1 MTYCVAV
8 SVDSGL
14 VFCSDSRTN
23 AGPDMLSSY
32 SKMNIFRP
40 NENQRFCILT
50 SGNLA
55 TTQAI
60 IDKIQIDLEQSEV
73 NLGSF
78 ERLTEAAEYVSN
90 VSRTIQTTAQAS
102 AGASGVDVSA
112 SLLLGGQINGKAQN
126 VFLIYAAGNFIA
138 ASKETLFLQIGESKY
153 GKPILDRVIKN
164 DTPLEDV
171 ARCALV
177 SMDSTIK
184 SNSTVAPPIE
194 TLIFDFASF
203 DHDHYVKMD
212 IKDPYLEN
220 LRIIWD
226 QKIKEA
232 FSSLPKFEWENL
244 G

>member
-1 MTYCVAV
+1 MDRQ
-8 SVDSGL
+8 SS
-14 VFCSDSRTN
+14 SDAQHAR
-23 AGPDMLSSY
+23 AGVGP
-32 SKMNIFRP
+32 R
-40 NENQRFCILT
+40 R
-50 SGNLA
+50 
-55 TTQAI
+55 
-60 IDKIQIDLEQSEV
+60 
-73 NLGSF
+73 
-78 ERLTEAAEYVSN
+78 
-90 VSRTIQTTAQAS
+90 
-102 AGASGVDVSA
+102 
-112 SLLLGGQINGKAQN
+112 LLLKWLLLLPSDFAVGAVKM
-126 VFLIYAAGNFIA
+126 
-138 ASKETLFLQIGESKY
+138 Y

-212 IKDPYLEN
+212 VKDPYLEN